1 MNRQLAPK
9 ARKNKLIV
17 KELENEVLVY
27 DENNFKAH
35 CLNTTSALV
44 WKFCDGRTSIP
55 RMTQLLEKEMS
66 VVVPEQTVWLAL
78 KQLEASRLLD
88 VSVAQPAWMPHV
100 SRRAVMR
107 AIGIAAVALP
117 IVTTITN
124 PTAAAAASCVP
135 NGQPCVGAGQ
145 GNCCVG
151 GSIICGG
158 SPNGTCHPS

>member
-1 MNRQLAPK
+1 MNSRFAPRARQ
-9 ARKNKLIV
+9 NKLIV

-27 DENNFKAH
+27 DENNYKAH
-35 CLNTTSALV
+35 CLNKTSVLV

-66 VVVPEQTVWLAL
+66 VTVPEQTVWLAL

-88 VSVAQPAWMPHV
+88 VPAADQAWLPQV

-107 AIGIAAVALP
+107 TIGIAAVALP

-124 PTAAAAASCVP
+124 PTAAAAASCQTA
-135 NGQPCVGAGQ
+135 GQPCTGAGL
-145 GNCCVG
+145 GNCCPGMGLACQGVG
-151 GSIICGG
+151 
-158 SPNGTCHPS
+158 PTCQIT